1 MASEHTETFR
11 IRHDECDAYSVLN
24 NAAYLR
30 LAQEIAWRHSI
41 AAGFPPT
48 YYESRQRA
56 WLARDTEIDYL
67 RPVRYGE
74 LLEVKTFVPATR
86 RALARRAY
94 EFRISGSSEL
104 VAQAHTDWVFFD
116 LATAAPATIPAEIIE
131 ALFGASK
138 APEVLRRVPFP
149 EPPPAP
155 PGAVTW
161 RKRVE
166 WRDIDPLGH
175 LNNAVYF
182 SYTEEAAIAA
192 GERYGITH
200 ASSTQSGLGWAVK
213 RSRIE
218 YLLPA
223 LAGDE
228 LEVLTWLGAVSLASA
243 ERHYLIFRSAERE
256 LLARAQTLWLTV
268 DLQTGRPRR
277 IPAWVREALAPNQ
290 TPSGNSS
297 LEADRDQQ
305 VDHQSDHEQ

>member
-1 MASEHTETFR
+1 MPSEHTETFR
-11 IRHDECDAYSVLN
+11 IRHDECDAYGVLN

-30 LAQEIAWRHSI
+30 LAQETAWRHSI
-41 AAGFPPT
+41 AAGFPPA
-48 YYESRQRA
+48 YYESLRRA
-56 WLARDTEIDYL
+56 WLARNTEIDYL

-74 LLEVKTFVPATR
+74 QLEVKTFVPAIR
-86 RALARRAY
+86 RALARRTY
-94 EFRISGSSEL
+94 EFRIAGSTEL
-104 VAQAHTDWVFFD
+104 VARAHTDWVFFD
-116 LATAAPATIPAEIIE
+116 LAAAAPATIPPEIIE
-131 ALFGASK
+131 ALFRESK
-138 APEVLRRVPFP
+138 APEVLRRVSFP
-149 EPPPAP
+149 KPPPAP

-223 LAGDE
+223 QAGDE
-228 LEVLTWLGAVSLASA
+228 LEVLTWLGAVKPASA
-243 ERHYLIFRSAERE
+243 ERHYLILRAVERE

-277 IPAWVREALAPNQ
+277 IPDWVREAFAPNRALA
-290 TPSGNSS
+290 GG
-297 LEADRDQQ
+297 
-305 VDHQSDHEQ
+305 

>member
-1 MASEHTETFR
+1 MVSEHTETFR
-11 IRHDECDAYSVLN
+11 IRQDECDAYGVLN

-30 LAQEIAWRHSI
+30 LAQESAWRHSI
-41 AAGFPPT
+41 AAGFPPA

-74 LLEVKTFVPATR
+74 LLQVTTFVSATR

-94 EFRISGSSEL
+94 EFRISGSTDL

-116 LATAAPATIPAEIIE
+116 LASAAPATIPPEIIE
-131 ALFGASK
+131 ALFGESTT
-138 APEVLRRVPFP
+138 PEVLRRVSFP

-182 SYTEEAAIAA
+182 SYTEEAAIQA
-192 GERYGITH
+192 GIQYGISH
-200 ASSTQSGLGWAVK
+200 RNSKESGVGWAVK

-223 LAGDE
+223 QAGEE
-228 LEVLTWLGAVSLASA
+228 LEVLTYLVSLRKASA
-243 ERHYLIFRSAERE
+243 ERYYAIFGGAQRE
-256 LLARAQTLWLTV
+256 LLAKAVSIWLTI
-268 DLQTGRPRR
+268 DLATGRPRP
-277 IPAWVREALAPNQ
+277 IPAWVIQALAPNL
-290 TPSGNSS
+290 TS
-297 LEADRDQQ
+297 LPGPAD
-305 VDHQSDHEQ
+305 

>member
-1 MASEHTETFR
+1 MPSEHTETFR
-11 IRHDECDAYSVLN
+11 IRHDECDAYGVLN

-30 LAQEIAWRHSI
+30 LAQETAWRHSI
-41 AAGFPPT
+41 AAGFPPA
-48 YYESRQRA
+48 YYESLRRA

-74 LLEVKTFVPATR
+74 QLEVKTFVPAIR
-86 RALARRAY
+86 RALARRTY
-94 EFRISGSSEL
+94 EFRIAGSTEL
-104 VAQAHTDWVFFD
+104 VARAHTDWVFFD
-116 LATAAPATIPAEIIE
+116 LTAESPATIPSEIIE
-131 ALFGASK
+131 ALFGGAT
-138 APEVLRRVPFP
+138 APPVLKRAAFP
-149 EPPPAP
+149 EPPPPP

-161 RKRVE
+161 RRRVE

-223 LAGDE
+223 QAGDE
-228 LEVLTWLGAVSLASA
+228 LEVLTWLGAVKPASA
-243 ERHYLIFRSAERE
+243 ERHYLILRAVERE

-268 DLQTGRPRR
+268 DLETGRPRR
-277 IPAWVREALAPNQ
+277 IPDWVREAFAPNRALA
-290 TPSGNSS
+290 GG
-297 LEADRDQQ
+297 
-305 VDHQSDHEQ
+305 